1 MRRAG
6 RTGSSR
12 RRAARRRP
20 QSTAAGS
27 QDGAAT
33 NISVADVRIEN
44 GTITWRDGRTG
55 RSAVLG
61 LTSLRASAPSPDANL
76 DLSMSANYNGTPFT
90 LAGEFGPLTRLQ
102 DRQAS
107 AAWPVQA
114 HLEAVGAKLTVDG
127 TVAQP
132 MEGRGYR
139 LKLTANVPDLAAL
152 APFVPGT
159 DLPPLRDVSLAAQ
172 VADTGA
178 ALPELSGLTLHVG
191 PSDLTGKVAGLRL
204 EKLDVTAARLDQP
217 VQVSA
222 QGSFNNSPATL
233 TGSLGAPAA
242 LLQGAKAAAP
252 IPLDLNMQAL
262 GSSLTIKGTAAR
274 GQDGR
279 PSVQAEATS
288 DKIDLDAL
296 LAALAKP
303 PASQPVHGASRT
315 APPAPTAKPA
325 ASGRLIPD
333 TPIPF
338 DLLRLAD
345 ADVKLSVAQLV
356 AGGAIYRAIAT
367 HIDLH
372 GGRLRLDP
380 LIGRSAG
387 RPSQCRAQRGC
398 DTGAPGGRGAIADPR
413 TRTAALA
420 RRHEGARRDHR
431 HHAGAGRPAR

>member
-12 RRAARRRP
+12 RRAARRRR
-20 QSTAAGS
+20 QSTAAGGS

-44 GTITWRDGRTG
+44 GTITWRDGRAG

-139 LKLTANVPDLAAL
+139 LKLTANVPDMAAL

-159 DLPPLRDVSLAAQ
+159 DLPPLRDVSFAAQ

-191 PSDLTGKVAGLRL
+191 QSDLTGKVAGLRL

-222 QGSFNNSPATL
+222 QASFNNSPATL

-279 PSVQAEATS
+279 PSVQAVATS

-303 PASQPVHGASRT
+303 PASQSRPRA
-315 APPAPTAKPA
+315 APRRPLRPPSRLPA
-325 ASGRLIPD
+325 AGS
-333 TPIPF
+333 F
-338 DLLRLAD
+338 
-345 ADVKLSVAQLV
+345 
-356 AGGAIYRAIAT
+356 
-367 HIDLH
+367 
-372 GGRLRLDP
+372 
-380 LIGRSAG
+380 
-387 RPSQCRAQRGC
+387 
-398 DTGAPGGRGAIADPR
+398 R
-413 TRTAALA
+413 TR
-420 RRHEGARRDHR
+420 RSRSICCGMPMRM
-431 HHAGAGRPAR
+431 

>member
-1 MRRAG
+1 M
-6 RTGSSR
+6 
-12 RRAARRRP
+12 AA
-20 QSTAAGS
+20 
-27 QDGAAT
+27 
-33 NISVADVRIEN
+33 
-44 GTITWRDGRTG
+44 TG

-139 LKLTANVPDLAAL
+139 HEADRERPRHGRAGPVRAGTAACRHCTMSASRRR
-152 APFVPGT
+152 
-159 DLPPLRDVSLAAQ
+159 LPIPVR
-172 VADTGA
+172 

-191 PSDLTGKVAGLRL
+191 QSDLTGKVAGLRL

-242 LLQGAKAAAP
+242 LLPGAKAAAP
-252 IPLDLNMQAL
+252 IPLDLSMQAL

-279 PSVQAEATS
+279 PSVQAVATS

-303 PASQPVHGASRT
+303 PARQAR
-315 APPAPTAKPA
+315 PPPHRPLRRAKPA

-345 ADVKLSVAQLV
+345 ADVKLNVAQLV

-367 HIDLH
+367 HH
-372 GGRLRLDP
+372 
-380 LIGRSAG
+380 RSAW
-387 RPSQCRAQRGC
+387 RQ
-398 DTGAPGGRGAIADPR
+398 
-413 TRTAALA
+413 AAA
-420 RRHEGARRDHR
+420 
-431 HHAGAGRPAR
+431 